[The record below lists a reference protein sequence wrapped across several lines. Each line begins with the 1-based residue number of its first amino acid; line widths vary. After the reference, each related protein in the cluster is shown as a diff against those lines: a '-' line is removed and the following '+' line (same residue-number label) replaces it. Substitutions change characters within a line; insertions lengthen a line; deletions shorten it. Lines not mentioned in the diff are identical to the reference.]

1 MRYETPII
9 EILSL
14 LDDVIATSAQ
24 PGLGNNPDGA
34 LTDENG
40 WGDINNW

>member
-14 LDDVIATSAQ
+14 LDNVIATSAQ
-24 PGLGNNPDGA
+24 PGLGVNPDGS
-34 LTDENG
+34 LTDEND
-40 WGDINNW
+40 WGDIDNW